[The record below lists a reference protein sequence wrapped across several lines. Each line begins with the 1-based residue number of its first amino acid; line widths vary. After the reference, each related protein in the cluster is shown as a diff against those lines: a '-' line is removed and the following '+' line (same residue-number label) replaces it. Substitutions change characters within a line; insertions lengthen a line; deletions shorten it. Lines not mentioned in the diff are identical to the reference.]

1 MVQNCYMKDLLKN
14 NMNNSFLTC
23 FLTFQTSQFLFV
35 STQKLCSKRL
45 SNKCKQMIRQNTHR
59 ISRMAYVGE
68 YTDRMLLT
76 LKCNTLEQTTDPE
89 KVRAGTKQPRAIAEP
104 WPLALFCH
112 SSLPCLGRTNPFA
125 GILIALGSTI
135 AQWLPDFIHHL
146 NTLLSCYL
154 KGFLKTNIISISLD
168 FIRNSESQ
176 AATQT
181 Y

>member
-1 MVQNCYMKDLLKN
+1 MKDLLKN

-59 ISRMAYVGE
+59 LSRMAYVGE

-89 KVRAGTKQPRAIAEP
+89 KATCHCRTLAPSSVLPFQSSLLGENQPFCWNPNSAGV
-104 WPLALFCH
+104 H
-112 SSLPCLGRTNPFA
+112 SSPVASRLYPPSKH
-125 GILIALGSTI
+125 STI
-135 AQWLPDFIHHL
+135 
-146 NTLLSCYL
+146 LLL
-154 KGFLKTNIISISLD
+154 KGLPEDQHYQYQLGL
-168 FIRNSESQ
+168 
-176 AATQT
+176 

>member
-1 MVQNCYMKDLLKN
+1 MKDLLKN

-89 KVRAGTKQPRAIAEP
+89 KATCHCRTLAPSSVLPFQSSLLGENQPFCWNPNSAGV
-104 WPLALFCH
+104 H
-112 SSLPCLGRTNPFA
+112 SSPVASRLYPPSKH
-125 GILIALGSTI
+125 STI
-135 AQWLPDFIHHL
+135 
-146 NTLLSCYL
+146 LLL
-154 KGFLKTNIISISLD
+154 KGLPEDQHYQYQLGL
-168 FIRNSESQ
+168 
-176 AATQT
+176 

>member
-1 MVQNCYMKDLLKN
+1 
-14 NMNNSFLTC
+14 MNNSFLTC

-59 ISRMAYVGE
+59 LSRMAYVGE

-89 KVRAGTKQPRAIAEP
+89 KATCHCRTLAPSSVLPFQSSLLGENQPFCWNPNSAGV
-104 WPLALFCH
+104 H
-112 SSLPCLGRTNPFA
+112 SSPVASRLYPPSKH
-125 GILIALGSTI
+125 STI
-135 AQWLPDFIHHL
+135 
-146 NTLLSCYL
+146 LLL
-154 KGFLKTNIISISLD
+154 KGLPEDQHYQYQLGL
-168 FIRNSESQ
+168 
-176 AATQT
+176 

>member
-1 MVQNCYMKDLLKN
+1 
-14 NMNNSFLTC
+14 MNNSFLTC

-89 KVRAGTKQPRAIAEP
+89 KATCHCRTLAPSSVLPFQSSLLGENQPFCWNPNSAGV
-104 WPLALFCH
+104 H
-112 SSLPCLGRTNPFA
+112 SSPVASRLYPPSKH
-125 GILIALGSTI
+125 STI
-135 AQWLPDFIHHL
+135 
-146 NTLLSCYL
+146 LLL
-154 KGFLKTNIISISLD
+154 KGLPEDQHYQYQLGL
-168 FIRNSESQ
+168 
-176 AATQT
+176 

>member
-1 MVQNCYMKDLLKN
+1 MKDLLKN

-89 KVRAGTKQPRAIAEP
+89 KATCHCRT
-104 WPLALFCH
+104 LAPSSVLPFQ
-112 SSLPCLGRTNPFA
+112 SSLLGENQPFYPPSKH
-125 GILIALGSTI
+125 STI
-135 AQWLPDFIHHL
+135 
-146 NTLLSCYL
+146 LLL
-154 KGFLKTNIISISLD
+154 KGLPEDQHYQYQLGL
-168 FIRNSESQ
+168 
-176 AATQT
+176 